1 MHKQWLTVCMLFYP
15 VLRTLQAVRFSQMLK
30 LTLTALL
37 TDRTMSL
44 NNYEPLCNPPQ
55 TGQLLGTCP
64 HRVLASWTSLAVL
77 SGVC

>member
-15 VLRTLQAVRFSQMLK
+15 VLRSLQAVRSLHI
-30 LTLTALL
+30 LGITLTALL
-37 TDRTMSL
+37 TDRAMSL

-64 HRVLASWTSLAVL
+64 PRVPASWTSLAVL